1 MGCLPARGVRIYI
14 YMYIYI
20 YFLYISC
27 IQAVLLLQ
35 CSSTVPTL
43 FGLHFQLVTPISPG
57 FSDEP
62 LVQDRIGWLA
72 VLLSLSG
79 PRSYMGVNPKIV
91 GFYHKSSIF
100 NRVFHY
106 KPSILGYPYF
116 WKHPYGVQPD
126 IRVENKIQ

>member
-1 MGCLPARGVRIYI
+1 MFMGYYPQESLYKPYKYHGYTVRGTPNCPLI
-14 YMYIYI
+14 
-20 YFLYISC
+20 
-27 IQAVLLLQ
+27 Q